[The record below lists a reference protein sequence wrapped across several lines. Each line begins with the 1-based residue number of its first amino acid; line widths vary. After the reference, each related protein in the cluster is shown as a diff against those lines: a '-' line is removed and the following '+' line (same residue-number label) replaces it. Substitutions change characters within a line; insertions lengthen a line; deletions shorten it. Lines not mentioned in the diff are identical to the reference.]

1 MYSFYKN
8 PMSNFVR
15 VWGLWNN
22 FVKVCLSSVLGP
34 LGVACCFPGWKLW
47 QYGWSALWDFNK
59 KYRTFCKN
67 AQSATYLDAW
77 WNPAKIPFMSGS
89 WCVPLGSY
97 ALPVDMI
104 ALLEEQQF
112 WQLWH
117 TELFSE
123 KTCLIFGT
131 QPDGFE
137 CVNSCHC
144 NSSPAAEIVVPTI
157 QQKVALWARSWNSKK
172 RLKGY
177 LVVTESSIIQ
187 LLKSCII
194 IRTHNS
200 SCHSIV

>member
-1 MYSFYKN
+1 MFSFYKN

-15 VWGLWNN
+15 VWGLWSN
-22 FVKVCLSSVLGP
+22 FVKVCLSSVLVP

-144 NSSPAAEIVVPTI
+144 NSSPAAEIVI
-157 QQKVALWARSWNSKK
+157 CGSNYSAKGGALG
-172 RLKGY
+172 L
-177 LVVTESSIIQ
+177 
-187 LLKSCII
+187 LLKQQEKVERVLSGDWQFSNSIAQVLH
-194 IRTHNS
+194 HNKNS
-200 SCHSIV
+200 